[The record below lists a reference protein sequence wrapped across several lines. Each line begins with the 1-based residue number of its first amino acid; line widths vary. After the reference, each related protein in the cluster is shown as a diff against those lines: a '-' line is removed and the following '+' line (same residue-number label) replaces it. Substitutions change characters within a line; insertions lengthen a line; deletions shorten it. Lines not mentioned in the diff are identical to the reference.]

1 MEELQTQI
9 LIAGGS
15 IGGVAAALAALR
27 LGADVILCEETDWV
41 GGQLTTQA
49 VPPDEN
55 PWIDSHMTGCTA
67 SYRRFRST
75 VRDYYR
81 TYYPLLDHVSAN
93 PHFNPGQGNVSPLC
107 HEPKIALTVLEAMLA
122 PYKTSRQL
130 RVFYRHRPV
139 RTHSQRDRLTA
150 VCFRHTE
157 TGEEITIQADYIIDA
172 TELGDLLEL
181 SDVEHVIGA
190 ESQDQTSE
198 LHALEGD
205 PDPLDQ
211 QSFSW
216 CFALDYLPDEDHTIE
231 RPEEYD
237 FWRGYQADFWPAPQL
252 SWTYPEPINLQAVTR
267 PIFNGPSDAET
278 LEDMWHFRRILY
290 RRHYPEGAFPSDV
303 IIVNWP
309 QMDYWLGP
317 LVGVPDEE
325 KQIHLRGARQLS
337 LSFLYWMQT
346 EAPRLDGG
354 VGYPGLRLRG
364 DLLGTN
370 SLAKAPYIREGRRIQ
385 AEFTVLEEHLGVEQR
400 GNLQGAERFFDTVGI
415 GSYRIDLHPSSA
427 GRTYIDITNWPF
439 QIPLG
444 AMIPVRVENLL
455 PGGKNLGTTHI
466 TNGCFRLHPIEWNIG
481 EAAGALAAYCLKY
494 KLSPQQVRN
503 QEHCMTDFQSL
514 LAYKLGVELNWPEHL
529 RLSPRVKLD
538 PLGI

>member
-198 LHALEGD
+198 LHALEGN

-237 FWRGYQADFWPAPQL
+237 FWRGYQADFWSAL
-252 SWTYPEPINLQAVTR
+252 S
-267 PIFNGPSDAET
+267 
-278 LEDMWHFRRILY
+278 
-290 RRHYPEGAFPSDV
+290 
-303 IIVNWP
+303 
-309 QMDYWLGP
+309 
-317 LVGVPDEE
+317 
-325 KQIHLRGARQLS
+325 
-337 LSFLYWMQT
+337 
-346 EAPRLDGG
+346 
-354 VGYPGLRLRG
+354 
-364 DLLGTN
+364 
-370 SLAKAPYIREGRRIQ
+370 
-385 AEFTVLEEHLGVEQR
+385 
-400 GNLQGAERFFDTVGI
+400 
-415 GSYRIDLHPSSA
+415 
-427 GRTYIDITNWPF
+427 
-439 QIPLG
+439 
-444 AMIPVRVENLL
+444 
-455 PGGKNLGTTHI
+455 
-466 TNGCFRLHPIEWNIG
+466 
-481 EAAGALAAYCLKY
+481 
-494 KLSPQQVRN
+494 
-503 QEHCMTDFQSL
+503 
-514 LAYKLGVELNWPEHL
+514 
-529 RLSPRVKLD
+529 
-538 PLGI
+538 

>member
-494 KLSPQQVRN
+494 KLSPISN
-503 QEHCMTDFQSL
+503 PCL
-514 LAYKLGVELNWPEHL
+514 PINLA
-529 RLSPRVKLD
+529 SS
-538 PLGI
+538 